1 MSIHLRFFV
10 FLLNCLT
17 LKLMQLKLTIFL
29 PRRVFWLNV
38 GVAVCCNELLRQTY
52 NLGSGVG
59 VSVLQLLRI
68 FEKTTGTTV
77 PYEMKPRREG
87 DIISIYSDGT
97 RAKQEL
103 GWTTRYSLEQ
113 MCKCSGSPIF
123 SPKSVFIK
131 PFTYIC

>member
-1 MSIHLRFFV
+1 
-10 FLLNCLT
+10 
-17 LKLMQLKLTIFL
+17 MQLKLTIFL

-113 MCKCSGSPIF
+113 MCEDFWRWQTMNPDGYRNAGAASNASIGSTLKAEINGNH
-123 SPKSVFIK
+123 
-131 PFTYIC
+131 